1 LDLVF
6 GNAFFTF
13 PNPAATLGI
22 GLLAVGGTIPLE
34 EFLFYLGGFGVV
46 LLTYVWADEY
56 WMAAYNIP
64 DYAAATAGMPR
75 LVQFH
80 WPSLAVGA
88 GLLVA
93 ALLYKKLWSPVPAGF
108 PWYITYLVAAAF
120 VPSAGFFR
128 TAQPFINWRAFSF
141 TFFVI
146 VLVSLLW
153 EATLALPYGWWGYR
167 ATAMLGLTI
176 GAWSQLPVEAVSV
189 WLAVSFTT
197 VIGYEVVKIWLATG
211 KRALEAFFRRP
222 ASLTARCL
230 QGEVFCKSDMASLLR
245 HTVGSVKTHNEKER
259 SHVLPGRF
267 RPMADDDYAT
277 SVPSEQAASHRLG
290 SLELRHGAGPLVRPD
305 GGESRA
311 GQGDAAQRTDGA
323 PAAAGMVL

>member
-1 LDLVF
+1 VSALLWWLCQRRDLGLQRRACVRTLAVLVPLGWVLDLVC

-22 GLLAVGGTIPLE
+22 ELPAVGGAIPLE
-34 EFLFYLGGFGVV
+34 EFLFYLSGFSVV

-80 WPSLAVGA
+80 WPSLAGGA

-93 ALLYKKLWSPVPAGF
+93 AVLYKKLWSPAPTGF
-108 PWYITYLVAAAF
+108 PWYVIYLVVAGF
-120 VPSAGFFR
+120 VPAVGFFR
-128 TAQPFINWRAFSF
+128 TAQPFINWRACSF
-141 TFFVI
+141 TFFFI

-176 GAWSQLPVEAVSV
+176 GAWSQLPVEAVWV
-189 WLAVSFTT
+189 WLAVSFMT
-197 VIGYEVVKIWLATG
+197 VISYEVVKIWLATG
-211 KRALEAFFRRP
+211 KRAFEAFF
-222 ASLTARCL
+222 
-230 QGEVFCKSDMASLLR
+230 GV
-245 HTVGSVKTHNEKER
+245 
-259 SHVLPGRF
+259 
-267 RPMADDDYAT
+267 
-277 SVPSEQAASHRLG
+277 QA
-290 SLELRHGAGPLVRPD
+290 P
-305 GGESRA
+305 
-311 GQGDAAQRTDGA
+311 
-323 PAAAGMVL
+323 

>member
-1 LDLVF
+1 LDVVF
-6 GNAFFTF
+6 GNTFFTF

-22 GLLAVGGTIPLE
+22 GLPAVGGAIPLE
-34 EFLFYLGGFGVV
+34 DFLFYLSGFGVV

-56 WMAAYNIP
+56 WMGAYNIP
-64 DYAAATAGMPR
+64 DDAAATAGMPR

-80 WPSLAVGA
+80 WPSLAFGA
-88 GLLVA
+88 GLLVT

-108 PWYITYLVAAAF
+108 PWDVTYLVVAAF

-141 TFFVI
+141 TFFFI

-167 ATAMLGLTI
+167 AAAMLGLTI
-176 GAWSQLPVEAVSV
+176 GAWSQLPVEAVCV

-211 KRALEAFFRRP
+211 KRALEAFFGVQRP
-222 ASLTARCL
+222 
-230 QGEVFCKSDMASLLR
+230 
-245 HTVGSVKTHNEKER
+245 
-259 SHVLPGRF
+259 
-267 RPMADDDYAT
+267 
-277 SVPSEQAASHRLG
+277 
-290 SLELRHGAGPLVRPD
+290 
-305 GGESRA
+305 
-311 GQGDAAQRTDGA
+311 
-323 PAAAGMVL
+323 

>member
-1 LDLVF
+1 MAPESPHHHRPPRQPHLEAFQVIFVMLGLVVLPAALTLRTVSHPGRLEIASANPTPLGYTISLSLFVVPVSALLWWLCQRRDLRLQRRACGRTLALLVPLGVVLDLVF
-6 GNAFFTF
+6 GNTFFTF
-13 PNPAATLGI
+13 PNSAATLGI
-22 GLLAVGGTIPLE
+22 GLPAVGGTIPLE

-80 WPSLAVGA
+80 WPSLACGA
-88 GLLVA
+88 GLLIA

-108 PWYITYLVAAAF
+108 PWYVTYLVAAAF

-141 TFFVI
+141 TFFFI

-211 KRALEAFFRRP
+211 KRALEAFFGV
-222 ASLTARCL
+222 
-230 QGEVFCKSDMASLLR
+230 Q
-245 HTVGSVKTHNEKER
+245 R
-259 SHVLPGRF
+259 S
-267 RPMADDDYAT
+267 
-277 SVPSEQAASHRLG
+277 
-290 SLELRHGAGPLVRPD
+290 
-305 GGESRA
+305 
-311 GQGDAAQRTDGA
+311 
-323 PAAAGMVL
+323 